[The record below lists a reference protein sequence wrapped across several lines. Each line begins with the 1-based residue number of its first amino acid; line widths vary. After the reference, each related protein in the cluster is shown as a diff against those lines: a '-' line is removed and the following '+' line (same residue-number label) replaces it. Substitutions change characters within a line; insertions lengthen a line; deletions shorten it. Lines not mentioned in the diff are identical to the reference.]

1 MPKQPI
7 DRRSGGQDAARR
19 GFKLAGTGKQRHLA
33 RSLVAG
39 CLTLLLSGCII
50 GGSTAPNAIF
60 DLSAPADPDVRYQ
73 SNAQILIPKPR
84 AIQALATSNI
94 AVVSDG
100 NEISYFPKVVWSDE
114 LPNLVQANL
123 VETFENSGRIKAVGL
138 PGEGLLINYQIS
150 TEIRAFQL
158 NVSGGRRAIV
168 SIAAKIINDR
178 NGRVVATEIFR
189 AEVPV
194 PSDQPAAAVLGMN
207 SAANAVFTD
216 IAAWVL
222 RRI

>member
-1 MPKQPI
+1 MAGIRKHK
-7 DRRSGGQDAARR
+7 R
-19 GFKLAGTGKQRHLA
+19 LAFG
-33 RSLVAG
+33 LVAG
-39 CLTLLLSGCII
+39 CLAIALSGCIG
-50 GGSTAPNAIF
+50 GGSSAPKAIF
-60 DLSAPADPDVRYQ
+60 DLSAPVNPDIRHR

-84 AIQALATSNI
+84 AIQALNTSNI

-123 VETFENSGRIKAVGL
+123 VETFENSGRVKAVGL

-158 NVSGGRRAIV
+158 DVNGGRRAIV

-178 NGRVVATEIFR
+178 NGRAVATETFR
-189 AEVPV
+189 AEVAV
-194 PSDQPAAAVLGMN
+194 PTDQPAAAVIGMN
-207 SAANAVFTD
+207 SAANQVFTD
-216 IAAWVL
+216 LVAWVL
-222 RRI
+222 RRT

>member
-1 MPKQPI
+1 M
-7 DRRSGGQDAARR
+7 
-19 GFKLAGTGKQRHLA
+19 AGTGKQRRLA
-33 RSLVAG
+33 HGLVAG
-39 CLTLLLSGCII
+39 CLAIALSGCIV

-60 DLSAPADPDVRYQ
+60 DLSAPANPDVRYR

-84 AIQALATSNI
+84 AIQALNTANI

-158 NVSGGRRAIV
+158 DVNGGRRAIV
-168 SIAAKIINDR
+168 AIAAKIINDR
-178 NGRVVATEIFR
+178 NGRAVATQTFR
-189 AEVPV
+189 AEVVV

-216 IAAWVL
+216 MAEWVL